1 MSHQAHP
8 IKASIHAI
16 EGASRI
22 RTKSV
27 RLAKP
32 NGSKEVENPEIFL
45 WAGPRSLFISA
56 DLRGI
61 DLDDLQISVKGTC
74 LIFHG
79 YFRSDLPPERGGIH
93 QAKKTPETFS
103 HVLELPY
110 EVNVDQAEVLNE
122 NGLISI
128 ILKRMEPCQ
137 SNDRVAQS
145 SLTDFRRRFWGEN
158 GDSSNKLKD
167 EIMILETL
175 ERYLE
180 YQAGKGSS
188 DKGG

>member
-8 IKASIHAI
+8 IKASIDAI

-27 RLAKP
+27 RLAKS
-32 NGSKEVENPEIFL
+32 NGSREAETPEIFL
-45 WAGPRSLFISA
+45 WAGPISLFISA

-79 YFRSDLPPERGGIH
+79 YVRSDLPTEKGGIH
-93 QAKKTPETFS
+93 QAKKTSGTFS

-110 EVNVDQAEVLNE
+110 GVDVDQAEVLNE

-128 ILKRMEPCQ
+128 ILKRMESRQ
-137 SNDRVAQS
+137 YNDRIAQS
-145 SLTDFRRRFWGEN
+145 SFTNSMKRFFGVN
-158 GDSSNKLKD
+158 GDSSDNLKD
-167 EIMILETL
+167 EITMLETL

-180 YQAGKGSS
+180 YHLGKGFAR
-188 DKGG
+188 

>member
-8 IKASIHAI
+8 IKAPIHAI

-22 RTKSV
+22 RTRSV
-27 RLAKP
+27 RLAKS
-32 NGSKEVENPEIFL
+32 NGSKEAETPEIFL
-45 WAGPRSLFISA
+45 WAGPGRLFISA

-79 YFRSDLPPERGGIH
+79 NVRSDLPPEKGGIH
-93 QAKKTPETFS
+93 QAKKNSGTFS

-110 EVNVDQAEVLNE
+110 EVDVDQAEVLNE

-128 ILKRMEPCQ
+128 ILKRMESWQ
-137 SNDRVAQS
+137 YNDRVAQS
-145 SLTDFRRRFWGEN
+145 SFTNPMKHFLGEN
-158 GDSSNKLKD
+158 GDSSDNLKD
-167 EIMILETL
+167 ELTMLETL

-180 YQAGKGSS
+180 YHLGKGFAR
-188 DKGG
+188 